1 MTMASALLLAF
12 TPLALGDVRSEG
24 HDLARWVDPFI
35 GTGGHGHTFPGPV
48 VPFGMIQP
56 GPDTRL
62 TGWDGCSGYHDTDN
76 TLFGF
81 SHTHLSGTGVSD
93 YGDVLLLPATGSV
106 RLHSGYERPPG
117 DGYGSRFRKETEH
130 AEAGYYRV
138 RLDDYGI
145 DAELTTTTR
154 TGWHRYTFPG
164 SDSAHILVDLTHR
177 DAVLESWVRVVDEN
191 TIEGMRRSQAWA
203 TDQPVYFVLR
213 TSKPFTAS
221 LFADDRLQTE
231 RRVAGLDVKA
241 VLRFSTL
248 PGEQVLVKVAL
259 SAVDSD
265 GARRNLDAD
274 PPGWDFD
281 ATRAAARAAWN
292 EALSR
297 LEVDG
302 GTDAQRTVFYTAL
315 YHTLLQPYLFQDADG
330 RYLGMD
336 RQVHQAV
343 GYTRYT
349 VFSLW
354 DTFRAAH
361 PLYALIERARSADF
375 VRTFLE
381 MYRESG
387 RLPVWELWGNETD
400 CMIGY
405 HAVPVI
411 VDAWVKGIRAFD
423 PDLALAAMKAA
434 AEADRSGLAAYRKHG
449 YIPADVEGESVSRT
463 LEYGYDDFCIA
474 TFAGALGHEADR
486 ETYLRRSAAWRH
498 LLGPDGFLRPRANGR
513 WVTPFDPYEVT
524 FHFTEANAWQYRF
537 FVPHDIA
544 GLAERLGG
552 HRAVEAALDALFA
565 ADSRTRGREQAD
577 ITGLAGQYA
586 HGNEPSHHMAYLYA
600 LAGAPHKTQ
609 AMVHHLVDTMY
620 RAAPDGLAGNED
632 CGQMSAWLVWSALG
646 LYPVTPGMPDY
657 VLGTP
662 LFERATVRLEN
673 GRTFTIRTRRQ
684 TAGAFYVQGAALNG
698 RPHLRAT
705 LTHDDLLAGGE
716 LVFDLG
722 AEPSPWG
729 ATTEPVRRIDS
740 AVERIVPAPVAEG
753 PEVFVDIAEI
763 RLLGADPAD
772 ALFYTLDGTEPYE
785 RSDRYASPLRVAT
798 DGSVTFRA
806 RRGTDWS
813 PTVVASWRRIDPRL
827 RLTLRTPIHPQYRAG
842 GELALIDGLRGGD
855 DFRLGT
861 WQGYYG
867 VDLDA
872 DLDLGES
879 REVRRVAVGFLHDQN
894 SWIFLPLELRVSLS
908 DDGEHWSEAGT
919 AVSDLDPRYP
929 SAAVREFAVAIPPTH
944 ARHVR
949 IHAAS
954 PIVCPEWHKGAGNKA
969 FLFADEILV
978 E

>member
-1 MTMASALLLAF
+1 MALLLAF
-12 TPLALGDVRSEG
+12 TPLALPAAAAGDT
-24 HDLARWVDPFI
+24 DPARWVDPFI

-48 VPFGMIQP
+48 LPFGMIQP

-62 TGWDGCSGYHDTDN
+62 TGWDGCSGYHDSDT

-93 YGDVLLLPATGSV
+93 YGDILLLPATGPD
-106 RLHSGYERPPG
+106 RLRSGYERAPG
-117 DGYGSRFRKETEH
+117 EGYGSRFRKETER

-138 RLDDYGI
+138 RLDDYGV
-145 DAELTTTTR
+145 DAELTTTSR
-154 TGWHRYTFPG
+154 TAWHRYTFPEG
-164 SDSAHILVDLTHR
+164 DSAHLLIDLTHR
-177 DAVLESWVRVVDEN
+177 DAVLESWLRVVDET

-203 TDQPVYFVLR
+203 ADQPVYFVLK
-213 TSKPFTAS
+213 SNKPFAAT
-221 LFADDRLQTE
+221 LFADQVSRRGSRASGKDLQ
-231 RRVAGLDVKA
+231 A
-241 VLRFSTL
+241 VLRFRTS
-248 PGEQVLVKVAL
+248 PGEQVIVKLAL

-292 EALSR
+292 RALSR
-297 LEVDG
+297 LEVEG
-302 GTDAQRTVFYTAL
+302 GTEAQRTVFYTAL

-336 RQVHQAV
+336 RQVQRAE

-375 VRTFLE
+375 VRTFLA

-423 PDLALAAMKAA
+423 PDLALQAMKAA
-434 AEADRSGLAAYRKHG
+434 AEADRFGLAAYRRQG
-449 YIPADVEGESVSRT
+449 YIPANVEGESVSKT

-474 TFAGALGHEADR
+474 TFAGALDREGDR
-486 ETYLRRSAAWRH
+486 ETYLRRSGAWRH

-537 FVPHDIA
+537 FVPHDIT
-544 GLAERLGG
+544 GLAESLGG
-552 HRAVEAALDALFA
+552 PRRLEGALDALFA

-600 LAGAPHKTQ
+600 LAGSPHKTQ
-609 AMVHHLVDTMY
+609 GMVHQLVETMY

-646 LYPVTPGMPDY
+646 LYPVTPGTANY

-673 GRTFTIRTRRQ
+673 GRTFMVRARRPS
-684 TAGAFYVQGAALNG
+684 ASAFYVQRATLNG
-698 RPHLRAT
+698 RPHPRAT
-705 LTHDDLLAGGE
+705 LTHADLLAGGE

-722 AEPSPWG
+722 TEPSSWG
-729 ATTEPVRRIDS
+729 AAIDPAPRTDP
-740 AVERIVPAPVAEG
+740 AVARIVPAPVAEG
-753 PEVFVDIAEI
+753 PEVFVDAAEI
-763 RLLGADPAD
+763 RLVAADPAD
-772 ALFYTLDGTEPYE
+772 ALFYTLDGTEPDE
-785 RSDRYASPLRVAT
+785 SSSRYVSPLQVAT
-798 DGSVTFRA
+798 PGSVTFRA
-806 RRGTDWS
+806 RRGADWS
-813 PTVVASWRRIDPRL
+813 PTVLASWRRIDPRL
-827 RLTLRTPIHPQYRAG
+827 RLTLRNPVHPQYRAG
-842 GELALIDGLRGGD
+842 GELALIDGLRGGT

-872 DLDLGES
+872 DLDLGET

-894 SWIFLPLELRVSLS
+894 SWIFLPSELRVSLS
-908 DDGEHWSEAGT
+908 DDGEHWTEAGT
-919 AVSDLDPRYP
+919 AVSDLDPHYP
-929 SAAVREFAVAIPPTH
+929 SAAVREFAVEIPLTR

-949 IHAAS
+949 VHALS
-954 PIVCPEWHKGAGNKA
+954 PIVCPAWHKGAGNKA
-969 FLFADEILV
+969 FIFADELV
-978 E
+978 VE